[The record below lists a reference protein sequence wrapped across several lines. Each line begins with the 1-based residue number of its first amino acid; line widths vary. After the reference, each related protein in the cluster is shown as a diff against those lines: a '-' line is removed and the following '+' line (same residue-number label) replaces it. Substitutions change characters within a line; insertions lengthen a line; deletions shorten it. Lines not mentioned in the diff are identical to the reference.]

1 MLIFI
6 CREIPRK
13 ENRSIGMRKLVLQR
27 AKCEPRKK
35 AAIRKERKA
44 CIKKVESQLFQEIIE
59 QKQHFKDSESVL

>member
-6 CREIPRK
+6 CREMPRK
-13 ENRSIGMRKLVLQR
+13 ENRSIVMRKLVLQR

-35 AAIRKERKA
+35 AAIRNEGEA

-59 QKQHFKDSESVL
+59 QKLHFEDNESVL